1 MFISLNKFKSLINEF
16 LASNSIEKGNST
28 NTIEAYK
35 NDLYQFTTWLDKK
48 NISISSIG
56 ESNIEKYLIF
66 LGKRGYESSTISRKT
81 ACLKAF
87 FKFLLKENI
96 YKRNIMENIKRP
108 TKKSFLPKSLSS
120 NELNKI
126 FHYLEFNN
134 EPNNL
139 RDKVIFEILYGS
151 GLRISELVSLNIH
164 NINFEQS
171 TIQCTGKGAKQRI
184 IPTNE
189 SCLKSIDDYIQL
201 ERSIIKK
208 ATIREQALLLN
219 KNGRRISRQTAW
231 SSVKAIIKKLSL
243 NQNITPHTLRH
254 TFATDLLKGGANLR
268 QVQEMLGH
276 SSLSATQIY
285 TILDNEWIKKEFLSS
300 HPRS

>member
-1 MFISLNKFKSLINEF
+1 MFISLNKFKSLTNEF
-16 LASNSIEKGNST
+16 LASNTIEKGNSI

-35 NDLYQFTTWLDKK
+35 NDLCQFTNWLDKK
-48 NISISSIG
+48 NVSISSIG
-56 ESNIEKYLIF
+56 ESTIEKYLIF

-208 ATIREQALLLN
+208 AAIREQALLLN

-231 SSVKAIIKKLSL
+231 SSVKEITKKLSL
-243 NQNITPHTLRH
+243 DQNITPHTLRH

-285 TILDNEWIKKEFLSS
+285 TILDTEWIKKEFLSS